1 MKALKFT
8 SNLLSLI
15 TISLMLY
22 LLNLFLGYI
31 SIGETVSQY
40 MRFSYWFWSVAMFL
54 ILLNTFTEIQIIFED
69 SLSRFK
75 FFKNKSE

>member
-40 MRFSYWFWSVAMFL
+40 MKFSYWFRSVAMFL

-69 SLSRFK
+69 WLSRSK
-75 FFKNKSE
+75 FLKNKSE